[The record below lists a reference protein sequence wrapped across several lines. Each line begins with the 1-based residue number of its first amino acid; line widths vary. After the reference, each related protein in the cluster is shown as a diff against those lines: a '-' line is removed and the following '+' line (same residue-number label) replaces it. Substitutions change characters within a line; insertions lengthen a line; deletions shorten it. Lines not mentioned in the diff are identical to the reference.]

1 MKACLG
7 IDTSNYT
14 TSTAFYFPEDHSMMS
29 RKKLLPVKE
38 GELGVRQNDAVFHH
52 VKQISPLLSELFE
65 KGDAEISC
73 VGVSTRPRPVEGS
86 YMPCFEVGIS
96 FAESLAAAFDVPLY
110 RFSHQEGH
118 IAAAL
123 YSADCYDSI
132 GDRFYAFH
140 VSGGTTEA
148 LLVTKHDYGFYEE
161 KLAGSLDLKAGQV
174 IDRTANMLGL
184 PFPGGV
190 HLEKLAL
197 QCDKK
202 VKCRPTMK
210 GFDCCLS
217 GVENKCRSLFESG
230 AEPALVA
237 RTCLEY
243 VRVSLE
249 AMTEKLLEREK
260 LPLLFAGGVM
270 SNSIIRESFTN
281 KFGAH
286 FAAPEYS
293 TDNACGIALLAHKA
307 GEKLAETDS
316 ISG

>member
-1 MKACLG
+1 MKAYLG

-14 TSTAFYFPEDHSMMS
+14 TSAALYYPQSNKMHSQ
-29 RKKLLPVKE
+29 KKLLPVKE

-52 VKQISPLLSELFE
+52 VKQISPLLDNLF
-65 KGDAEISC
+65 ANREIEIGGI
-73 VGVSTRPRPVEGS
+73 GVSSRPRSVEGS
-86 YMPCFEVGIS
+86 YMPCFEVGIA
-96 FAESLAAAFDVPLY
+96 FAQSLASVYNVPLY

-148 LLVTKHDYGFYEE
+148 LLVTKNIYGFTAE

-184 PFPGGV
+184 PFPGGI
-190 HLEKLAL
+190 HIEKLAL
-197 QCDKK
+197 QCDDK
-202 VKCRPTMK
+202 VKCRPTIK
-210 GFDCCLS
+210 GMDCCLS
-217 GVENKCRSLFESG
+217 GVENKCRTLYEQG
-230 AEPALVA
+230 ADPALVA
-237 RTCLEY
+237 KTCLEY

-249 AMTEKLLEREK
+249 AITEKLLEKEK

-270 SNSIIRESFTN
+270 SNSIIRESFTE
-281 KFGAH
+281 KFGAY
-286 FAAPEYS
+286 FALPEYS
-293 TDNACGIALLAHKA
+293 ADNACGTALLAFKA

-316 ISG
+316 FTS

>member
-14 TSTAFYFPEDHSMMS
+14 TSTALYFPENHSMLS
-29 RKKLLPVKE
+29 KKKLLPVKA

-52 VKQISPLLSELFE
+52 VKQIAPLASELFE
-65 KGDAEISC
+65 CSDAQVGCI
-73 VGVSTRPRPVEGS
+73 GVSTRPRPVEGS

-96 FAESLAAAFDVPLY
+96 FAETLASALNVPLY

-132 GDRFYAFH
+132 GERFYAFH

-148 LLVTKHDYGFYEE
+148 LLVTRHSHGFAEK

-184 PFPGGV
+184 PFPGGT

-197 QCDKK
+197 QCTDR
-202 VKCRPTMK
+202 VKCKPTMK

-217 GVENKCRSLFESG
+217 GVENKCRALVESG
-230 AEPALVA
+230 AEPAFVA

-249 AMTEKLLEREK
+249 AITERLLEKEK
-260 LPLLFAGGVM
+260 LPLIFAGGVM
-270 SNSIIRESFTN
+270 SNSIIRESFEN
-281 KFGAH
+281 KFGAY

-307 GEKLAETDS
+307 GE
-316 ISG
+316 